1 MQITY
6 IQRTPTADEFN
17 MLTEAV
23 GWGKRTNEIVEE
35 ALSNTLCS
43 ICAYDGEKL
52 IGYGRIIGDKTIFLY
67 IQDVMVIPE
76 YQGKKIGTEIM
87 NTLLEKINEYKKVNP
102 EIRTYLGASKGRE
115 SFYERFGF
123 ISRPNDDLG
132 AGMILYDD
140 SDK

>member
-67 IQDVMVIPE
+67 IQDVMIIPE
-76 YQGKKIGTEIM
+76 YQGKKIGTGIM

-132 AGMILYDD
+132 AGMILYDE
-140 SDK
+140 

>member
-23 GWGKRTNEIVEE
+23 GWGKRINEIVEE

-43 ICAYDGEKL
+43 ICAYEGEKL

-67 IQDVMVIPE
+67 IQDVMIIPE
-76 YQGKKIGTEIM
+76 YQGKKIGTGIM

-132 AGMILYDD
+132 AGMILYDE
-140 SDK
+140 